1 MLIALGVCTYKRPV
15 MLRAC
20 LDSLT
25 RQVVPS
31 DLSLAIVVVD
41 NEPEGDAEHT
51 VSSFTATTD
60 IPVHYVHEP
69 RRGIATARNA
79 ILDKASE
86 LAADFIA
93 MTDECAGQ

>member
-1 MLIALGVCTYKRPV
+1 